1 MKITNLF
8 NATNLYN
15 KNIKNDKKIEKQ
27 EKKNDTFVVSNQARD
42 FQTVLRAVANSPDVR
57 EEKVNNILDKMKN
70 ESYNVSTE
78 DIAKKLLSKY

>member
-27 EKKNDTFVVSNQARD
+27 EKKNDTLVVSNQARD
-42 FQTVLRAVANSPDVR
+42 FQTVLRAVANSPDAR